1 MQINQT
7 ILDAYKKQS
16 VFSLADAV
24 DHKEVK
30 GSSRVNSS
38 AIAYGSTVG
47 EKVGHTSQVYDRS
60 TLMEE
65 ALKDTGIMSMSEL
78 EKNTMLRTMEITS
91 TDLIQKM
98 KDDGYDPLSM
108 EHETYV
114 TVADQIRAQLAIAGA
129 DVSMMGGVSEAAL
142 ESVTGSSA
150 AAKQIERGITNTAG
164 SQDQGIEA
172 ALNQALLPTDAK
184 AINQV
189 RVAIDKG
196 QEILQDMENRG
207 GIAPA
212 AANLLL
218 SQNREP
224 TIQNLYQATYGS
236 NGQGNAK
243 DSAQSLSEAIQSA
256 RLDSSLGITE
266 AALENRVAELN
277 VDQSKENLQ
286 VATYLLSSDLPV
298 TKDTIL
304 LANGLQN
311 DPIDHTKDQLLKQVI
326 TTMTEGGQPGDTPL
340 IKGYALDE
348 KAEQISTEIQK
359 MEPSNSEEKALLAE
373 AQLVMTKD
381 SIYTMLK
388 LGIHIDTDHL
398 EQVVD
403 KARKIQ
409 GLQLIN
415 DKVQDVLDK
424 KDAVLDK
431 PAAVLAQFTQI
442 RTVTFQSLLDASP
455 GNLVGIQASDQV
467 PVHSRSNGATAV
479 STMNNQARLS
489 RMTKTYEAVGTEV
502 RRDLGDS
509 IKKAFRNVPEILK
522 DLGFDTSEESQRAV
536 RILGYNGMEIKAE
549 SIAQVKDC
557 DFYVNQT
564 MAKLKPGTV
573 FEMIRHGENPLDMTM
588 KELSDTADQYN
599 GNQWNHQEQE
609 SNSYGEFLWELEQ
622 TDGITEEERQSF
634 IGIYRLLHQVNKKD
648 GAALGKLIQSQ
659 VPVTMR
665 NLMTAVRTEKAK
677 NLDYVIDDTT
687 GMLTELSGKKLS
699 ITEQIETAF
708 QSAHLKHAE
717 EELHP
722 NKLQEIGQE
731 NYIEMTPEQLDQAL
745 SNIDQSKDIRAKQAE
760 IMEQQQSQ
768 AASAEDETFCLLKA
782 MDLPQTT
789 ENILMAQDILK
800 RRNHVFTGLT
810 ERHENLDGT
819 IVDVSDPEITSMLEE
834 LMESY
839 GEAVKEPADMAIA
852 QEKLADLAETAM
864 EKLEDSDQANAI
876 DLKSLHLIHKEL
888 SLFAKMARE
897 DHTYHIPVQIM
908 GEDGNLTLKIVNGK
922 EEKGQL
928 NLALETSQLG
938 AIRGHFEFHGEKG
951 VGRIQTE
958 RRSTAE
964 LFQEESHVFS
974 DLLSEKTDMPVEI
987 SVRWSESVETESIY
1001 FMNPGSE
1008 VATEDTS
1015 SISTKRLYGAAQ
1027 ALIQGFG
1034 LLNKESR

>member
-348 KAEQISTEIQK
+348 KAEQISAEIQK
-359 MEPSNSEEKALLAE
+359 MEPSHSEEKALLAE
-373 AQLVMTKD
+373 AQLVMTK
-381 SIYTMLK
+381 
-388 LGIHIDTDHL
+388 
-398 EQVVD
+398 
-403 KARKIQ
+403 
-409 GLQLIN
+409 
-415 DKVQDVLDK
+415 
-424 KDAVLDK
+424 
-431 PAAVLAQFTQI
+431 
-442 RTVTFQSLLDASP
+442 
-455 GNLVGIQASDQV
+455 
-467 PVHSRSNGATAV
+467 
-479 STMNNQARLS
+479 
-489 RMTKTYEAVGTEV
+489 
-502 RRDLGDS
+502 
-509 IKKAFRNVPEILK
+509 
-522 DLGFDTSEESQRAV
+522 
-536 RILGYNGMEIKAE
+536 
-549 SIAQVKDC
+549 
-557 DFYVNQT
+557 
-564 MAKLKPGTV
+564 
-573 FEMIRHGENPLDMTM
+573 
-588 KELSDTADQYN
+588 
-599 GNQWNHQEQE
+599 
-609 SNSYGEFLWELEQ
+609 
-622 TDGITEEERQSF
+622 
-634 IGIYRLLHQVNKKD
+634 
-648 GAALGKLIQSQ
+648 AALPSSHKAVIS
-659 VPVTMR
+659 
-665 NLMTAVRTEKAK
+665 MT
-677 NLDYVIDDTT
+677 
-687 GMLTELSGKKLS
+687 
-699 ITEQIETAF
+699 
-708 QSAHLKHAE
+708 
-717 EELHP
+717 
-722 NKLQEIGQE
+722 
-731 NYIEMTPEQLDQAL
+731 
-745 SNIDQSKDIRAKQAE
+745 
-760 IMEQQQSQ
+760 
-768 AASAEDETFCLLKA
+768 
-782 MDLPQTT
+782 
-789 ENILMAQDILK
+789 
-800 RRNHVFTGLT
+800 
-810 ERHENLDGT
+810 
-819 IVDVSDPEITSMLEE
+819 
-834 LMESY
+834 
-839 GEAVKEPADMAIA
+839 
-852 QEKLADLAETAM
+852 
-864 EKLEDSDQANAI
+864 
-876 DLKSLHLIHKEL
+876 
-888 SLFAKMARE
+888 
-897 DHTYHIPVQIM
+897 
-908 GEDGNLTLKIVNGK
+908 
-922 EEKGQL
+922 
-928 NLALETSQLG
+928 
-938 AIRGHFEFHGEKG
+938 
-951 VGRIQTE
+951 
-958 RRSTAE
+958 
-964 LFQEESHVFS
+964 
-974 DLLSEKTDMPVEI
+974 
-987 SVRWSESVETESIY
+987 
-1001 FMNPGSE
+1001 
-1008 VATEDTS
+1008 
-1015 SISTKRLYGAAQ
+1015 
-1027 ALIQGFG
+1027 
-1034 LLNKESR
+1034 